1 MFLEEEREAEL
12 VVVVPVNNAELN
24 AALPARLSVQICV
37 HGTLFTEK
45 RLEICR
51 ASISSSEVIEE
62 EEESSTIV
70 LSFCFKE
77 INQTFFWMVPVLSL
91 MTCPIHIR

>member
-1 MFLEEEREAEL
+1 MLEEEREAEL
-12 VVVVPVNNAELN
+12 VVVVVPVNAAELN

-51 ASISSSEVIEE
+51 ASISSQV
-62 EEESSTIV
+62 
-70 LSFCFKE
+70 K
-77 INQTFFWMVPVLSL
+77 
-91 MTCPIHIR
+91 